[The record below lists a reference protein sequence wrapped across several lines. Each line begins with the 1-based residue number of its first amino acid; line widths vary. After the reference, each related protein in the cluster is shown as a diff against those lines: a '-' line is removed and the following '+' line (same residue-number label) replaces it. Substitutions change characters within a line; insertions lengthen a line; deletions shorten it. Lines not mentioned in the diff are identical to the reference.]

1 MFRALNGLKAPYHSL
16 TLLVASD
23 FDEYRVLIQGPG
35 VMIQG
40 ARQFSEAKA
49 KEHARAIAVDYL
61 SNQKKEDL
69 PVLEP
74 EWTPLAPGEFL
85 NWRS

>member
-1 MFRALNGLKAPYHSL
+1 MFRALNGLKAPYHYL

-35 VMIQG
+35 VTIQG
-40 ARQFSEAKA
+40 GRQFSEAKA
-49 KEHARAIAVDYL
+49 KEHARAMAADYL
-61 SNQKKEDL
+61 NNERKENL
-69 PVLEP
+69 PAVEP
-74 EWTPLAPGEFL
+74 EWAPLAPGEFL

>member
-35 VMIQG
+35 VMISG
-40 ARQFSEAKA
+40 SRQFSEAKA
-49 KEHARAIAVDYL
+49 KEHARAIAADYL
-61 SNQKKEDL
+61 NSQKEDL
-69 PVLEP
+69 PLLEP

>member
-35 VMIQG
+35 VLIQG
-40 ARQFSEAKA
+40 TRQFSEAKA
-49 KEHARAIAVDYL
+49 KEHARAIAADYL
-61 SNQKKEDL
+61 STEKKENL
-69 PVLEP
+69 PLLEP